1 MDIILNTGSMER
13 DRRELASELVK
24 FLARAQ
30 EDALELLFDDVV
42 AKHLAAAADRLE
54 SRYGINGG
62 AGYTRTGHATAVEP
76 RRSKGVAGTGTQPLI
91 AERDPDP
98 AMMLERM
105 LVATE
110 EVARRIA
117 AIENE
122 IRTVGAKLRAA

>member
-1 MDIILNTGSMER
+1 MDIILNSSAMEM
-13 DRRELASELVK
+13 DRKELAVELVK
-24 FLARAQ
+24 FLSRAQ

-62 AGYTRTGHATAVEP
+62 AGYTRNGHAAAVAEQRRTKSAVAKPVAVE
-76 RRSKGVAGTGTQPLI
+76 REGDT
-91 AERDPDP
+91 

-105 LVATE
+105 LNATQ

-117 AIENE
+117 AIESE
-122 IRTVGAKLRAA
+122 IKTVGAKLRAA